1 MTINELRRERAE
13 HWEKMKNFLNSHEQE
28 NGTLSADDTA
38 TYENMEVEMT
48 RLDQAVERAEAA
60 QRRDRELDAPANKRF
75 FEDPSRG
82 AGKTGRSSEEY
93 NKAFLN
99 LIRSHGN
106 RVDNALQEDTASEGG
121 YLVPEEFE
129 KKLYAAREKVD
140 PIFALAGRITLG
152 ALEKK
157 VPYVSSEG
165 AAALI
170 AEEGSYSATDDAFA
184 QVTFHAYKFGRMI
197 KVSDE
202 LIADSVFD
210 IYSYLARSLGKALG
224 KGEASYF
231 WTGTGSSQPQG
242 VLTAAGVGVTAAAT
256 NAITADELI
265 DLYYS
270 VPEEYRNGAAWAMN
284 DSTVKAIRKL
294 KLTGTGDYLWAPG
307 LNGEPSTILGKP
319 LHTSENIPALAAN
332 KAVAAFGNFAECYKI
347 ADRQGIDIRV
357 YDQLYGE
364 NGQVGFRGS
373 ARTDGKGILASK
385 GIKVLKTK
393 AS

>member
-1 MTINELRRERAE
+1 MTINELRKERAE
-13 HWEKMKNFLNSHEQE
+13 HWERMKSFLNSHEQE

-38 TYENMEVEMT
+38 TYENMEAEMT
-48 RLDQAVERAEAA
+48 RLDEAIGRAEDI
-60 QRRDRELDAPANKRF
+60 QRRDRELNAPANKRF

-82 AGKTGRSSEEY
+82 AGKTGRSSDEY
-93 NKAFLN
+93 NKSFLN
-99 LIRSHGN
+99 LIRSHGK

-121 YLVPEEFE
+121 YLVPTEFE
-129 KKLYAAREKVD
+129 KTLYEAREKVD
-140 PIFALAGRITLG
+140 PIFTLAGRITLG

-197 KVSDE
+197 KASDE
-202 LIADSVFD
+202 LIADSAFD
-210 IYSYLARSLGKALG
+210 IYSYLAKSLGKSIG
-224 KGEASYF
+224 KGEAGYF
-231 WTGTGSSQPQG
+231 WTGSGSSQPQG
-242 VLTAAGVGVTAAAT
+242 VMTAAGTGVTTANSGT
-256 NAITADELI
+256 ITADELI

-270 VPEEYRNGAAWAMN
+270 VPEEYRANAAFALN
-284 DSTVKAIRKL
+284 DATVKLIRKL
-294 KLTGTGDYLWAPG
+294 KLGTGEYLWSPG
-307 LNGEPSTILGKP
+307 LNGEPATLLGKP
-319 LHTSENIPALAAN
+319 IHTSAYIDT
-332 KAVAAFGNFAECYKI
+332 VAATKKVIAFGDFEECYKI

-373 ARTDGKGILASK
+373 ARTDGKGILAST
-385 GIKVLKTK
+385 GIKILKMH
-393 AS
+393 A